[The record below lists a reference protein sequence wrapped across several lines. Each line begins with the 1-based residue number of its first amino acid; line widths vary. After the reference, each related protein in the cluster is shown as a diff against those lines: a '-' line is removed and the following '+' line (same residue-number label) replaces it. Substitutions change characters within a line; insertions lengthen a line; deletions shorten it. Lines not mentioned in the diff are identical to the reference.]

1 MRNGNA
7 DASSETFEVETR
19 RGLARVHLHAS
30 DPSPNGLLVLGHGA
44 GGGVGS
50 KDLVAATVAGMAA
63 GFAVALVEQPYRVLG
78 RKAPPPIAHA
88 GEAWEDVVLRLR
100 ADHPDLPVVVGGLSF
115 GGRVACRTSS
125 QVGADA
131 VLCLAFPLV
140 APSGSDRTGELEGVA
155 VPVLVIQGRSD
166 PFGMPGGPPGREV
179 VAVEGSHSLRKGEGV
194 IEAAVA
200 TWLRSLKGPR

>member
-1 MRNGNA
+1 MLELPTAKGPARIH
-7 DASSETFEVETR
+7 
-19 RGLARVHLHAS
+19 LARPDGTAA
-30 DPSPNGLLVLGHGA
+30 GLLVLGHGA
-44 GGGVGS
+44 GGGVDTP
-50 KDLVAATVAGMAA
+50 DLGAACRAGVAT
-63 GFAVALVEQPYRVLG
+63 GFVVALVEQPYRVAG
-78 RKAPPPIAHA
+78 RKAPPPIAA
-88 GEAWEDVVLRLR
+88 AEVAWVSVVGQLR
-100 ADHPDLPVVVGGLSF
+100 AASPGGLLVVGGRSF

-166 PFGMPGGPPGREV
+166 PFGMPGGAPGREV
-179 VAVEGSHSLRKGEGV
+179 VAVEGSHSLRTGEGV

>member
-1 MRNGNA
+1 MESAGDCEPGVLELPTA
-7 DASSETFEVETR
+7 K
-19 RGLARVHLHAS
+19 GPARVHLARP
-30 DPSPNGLLVLGHGA
+30 DGTAAGLLVLGHGA
-44 GGGVGS
+44 GGGVDTP
-50 KDLVAATVAGMAA
+50 DLGAACRAGVAT
-63 GFAVALVEQPYRVLG
+63 GFVVALVEQPYRVAG
-78 RKAPPPIAHA
+78 RKAPPPIAA
-88 GEAWEDVVLRLR
+88 AEVAWVSVVGQLR
-100 ADHPDLPVVVGGLSF
+100 AASPGGLLVVGGRSF

-166 PFGMPGGPPGREV
+166 PFGMPGGAPGREV

>member
-1 MRNGNA
+1 M
-7 DASSETFEVETR
+7 DTP
-19 RGLARVHLHAS
+19 
-30 DPSPNGLLVLGHGA
+30 DLGAACRA
-44 GGGVGS
+44 G
-50 KDLVAATVAGMAA
+50 VAT
-63 GFAVALVEQPYRVLG
+63 GFVVALVEQPYRVAG
-78 RKAPPPIAHA
+78 RKAPPPIAA
-88 GEAWEDVVLRLR
+88 ADVAWVSVVGQLR
-100 ADHPDLPVVVGGLSF
+100 AASPGGLLVVGGRSF

-166 PFGMPGGPPGREV
+166 PFGMPGGAPGREV
-179 VAVEGSHSLRKGEGV
+179 VAVEGSHSLRTGEGV

>member
-1 MRNGNA
+1 MLELPTAKGP
-7 DASSETFEVETR
+7 
-19 RGLARVHLHAS
+19 ARVHLARP
-30 DPSPNGLLVLGHGA
+30 DGTAAGLLVLGHGA
-44 GGGVGS
+44 GGGVDTP
-50 KDLVAATVAGMAA
+50 DLGAACRAGVAT
-63 GFAVALVEQPYRVLG
+63 GFVVALVEQPYRVAG
-78 RKAPPPIAHA
+78 RTAPPPIAA
-88 GEAWEDVVLRLR
+88 AEVAWVSVVGQLR
-100 ADHPDLPVVVGGLSF
+100 AASPGGLLVVGGRSF

-166 PFGMPGGPPGREV
+166 PFGMPGGAPGREV

>member
-1 MRNGNA
+1 MLELPTAKGP
-7 DASSETFEVETR
+7 
-19 RGLARVHLHAS
+19 ARVHLARP
-30 DPSPNGLLVLGHGA
+30 DGTAAGLLVLGHGA
-44 GGGVGS
+44 GGGVDTP
-50 KDLVAATVAGMAA
+50 DLGAACRAGVAT
-63 GFAVALVEQPYRVLG
+63 GFVVALVEQPYRVAG
-78 RKAPPPIAHA
+78 RKAPPPIAA
-88 GEAWEDVVLRLR
+88 AEVAWVSVVGQLR
-100 ADHPDLPVVVGGLSF
+100 AASPGGLLVVGGRSF

-166 PFGMPGGPPGREV
+166 PFGMPGGAPGREV
-179 VAVEGSHSLRKGEGV
+179 VAVEGSHSLRTGEGV

>member
-1 MRNGNA
+1 MLELPTAKGP
-7 DASSETFEVETR
+7 
-19 RGLARVHLHAS
+19 ARVHLARP
-30 DPSPNGLLVLGHGA
+30 DGTAAGLLVLGHGA
-44 GGGVGS
+44 GGGVDTP
-50 KDLVAATVAGMAA
+50 DLGAACRAGVAT
-63 GFAVALVEQPYRVLG
+63 GFVVALVEQPYRVAG
-78 RKAPPPIAHA
+78 RKAPPPIAA
-88 GEAWEDVVLRLR
+88 AEVAWVSVVGQLR
-100 ADHPDLPVVVGGLSF
+100 AASPGGLLVVGGRSF

-166 PFGMPGGPPGREV
+166 PFGMPGGAPGREV